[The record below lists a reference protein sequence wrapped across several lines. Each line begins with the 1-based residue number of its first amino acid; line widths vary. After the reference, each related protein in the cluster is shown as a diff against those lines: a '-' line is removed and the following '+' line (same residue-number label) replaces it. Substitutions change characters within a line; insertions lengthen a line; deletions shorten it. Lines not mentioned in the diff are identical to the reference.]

1 MMKACFKCLEVKPL
15 SEFYKHPMMA
25 DGYLNKCK
33 DCAKCDVKE
42 NREKRREYYME
53 YDRNRPNAAQR
64 VKACCER
71 ARTAKG
77 KIQKKKA
84 ISNYRERHPLK
95 YAAKIMTTNAIRDG
109 RLVRQPC
116 EVCGGTDKI
125 HAHHEDYTK
134 PFDVNWLCMAH
145 HVARHKQLNAER
157 RAAAK
162 EGKES

>member
-15 SEFYKHPMMA
+15 NQFYKHPMMA
-25 DGYLNKCK
+25 DGHLGKCK
-33 DCAKCDVKE
+33 DCAKRDVYE
-42 NREKRREYYME
+42 NREKRRDYYME
-53 YDRNRPNAAQR
+53 YDRNRPNAAERTKLNAARLKTERGKEQR
-64 VKACCER
+64 
-71 ARTAKG
+71 
-77 KIQKKKA
+77 KKA
-84 ISNYRERHPLK
+84 NANRRARHPLK
-95 YAAKIMTTNAIRDG
+95 YAANVMAGNAIRDG
-109 RLVRQPC
+109 RLIRQPC